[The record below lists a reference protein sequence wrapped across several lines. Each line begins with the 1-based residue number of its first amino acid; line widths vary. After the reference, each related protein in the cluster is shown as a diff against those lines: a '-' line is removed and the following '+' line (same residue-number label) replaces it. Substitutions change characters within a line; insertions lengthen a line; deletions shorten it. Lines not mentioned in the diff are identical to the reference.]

1 MHYLD
6 DDDDN
11 DNDASDDSN
20 NLSAVSHDRIS
31 VMCPLRPSFLQV
43 KSLILIL
50 SSTLLIEILILNSMF
65 CVPYLS
71 QFPSLYLSF

>member
-6 DDDDN
+6 DDDD
-11 DNDASDDSN
+11 DDDDGDDASDDSN

-31 VMCPLRPSFLQV
+31 VMYPLRSSFLQG

-50 SSTLLIEILILNSMF
+50 SSHILMK
-65 CVPYLS
+65 Y
-71 QFPSLYLSF
+71 

>member
-1 MHYLD
+1 VHYLD
-6 DDDDN
+6 DDDD
-11 DNDASDDSN
+11 DDDDDHDDVSDDSN

-50 SSTLLIEILILNSMF
+50 RSTWLMKYES
-65 CVPYLS
+65 
-71 QFPSLYLSF
+71 